1 MKPDSEDLNK
11 VLSAYRAL
19 IASFKTVLIA
29 STSTK
34 NIPEASY
41 APYLELEGRYYIFIS
56 ELAVHT
62 QNLLQTHRCSLLFIE
77 DEVHTNNLFARQRV
91 SLQCTAENLARDS
104 RDYQNVLDLFH
115 QRFGKLIALLQ
126 TLPDFHLFCL
136 TPNSGNYVAGFGKA
150 YSLSGSDLGQWQ
162 HRNPESGKLNPNSA

>member
-1 MKPDSEDLNK
+1 MKADSDLSS
-11 VLSAYRAL
+11 VLPAYRAL

-29 STSTK
+29 STSTQ

-62 QNLLQTHRCSLLFIE
+62 QNLLQTHVCSLLFIE
-77 DEVHTNNLFARQRV
+77 DEAHTKNLFARQRV
-91 SLQCTAENLARDS
+91 SLQCRAEALERNSTAYLPILA
-104 RDYQNVLDLFH
+104 LFH
-115 QRFGKLIALLQ
+115 ERFGKLIPLLQ

-162 HRNPESGKLNPNSA
+162 HRNPESGKLKP